1 LTHPIDYFIG
11 GTPITFY
18 GLHYMQEQSALNDYV
33 KYFFIFASLFV
44 LLIVFS
50 LYMRH
55 RMKTKYR
62 DLSIIALLF
71 LLFVSGVQY
80 ADYTQSEN
88 RLSQSSQLVN
98 FVQRLAADQQVE
110 EDAVYVNALQLA
122 DGVLVAF
129 NDHYYRV
136 SLNAD
141 FSAYTL
147 EEAYL
152 TTTDITKI
160 EE

>member
-1 LTHPIDYFIG
+1 M
-11 GTPITFY
+11 TFY

-98 FVQRLAADQQVE
+98 FVQRLAADQHVE
-110 EDAVYVNALQLA
+110 EDAVALQLA

>member
-1 LTHPIDYFIG
+1 M
-11 GTPITFY
+11 TFY
-18 GLHYMQEQSALNDYV
+18 GLHYLQEQANLNDYV
-33 KYFFIFASLFV
+33 KYLFIFASLFV
-44 LLIVFS
+44 LIIVFS

-55 RMKTKYR
+55 RLQTKYR

-80 ADYTQSEN
+80 SDYTQSES
-88 RLSQSSQLVN
+88 RMSQSSQMVN
-98 FVQRLAADQQVE
+98 FVQRLAADQHVDE
-110 EDAVYVNALQLA
+110 TAVFVNAQQLA
-122 DGVLVAF
+122 DGILVTF
-129 NDHYYRV
+129 NDQYYRV
-136 SLNAD
+136 SLSVD

>member
-1 LTHPIDYFIG
+1 M
-11 GTPITFY
+11 TFY

>member
-1 LTHPIDYFIG
+1 M
-11 GTPITFY
+11 TFY
-18 GLHYMQEQSALNDYV
+18 GLRYLQQQSNLIDYG
-33 KYFFIFASLFV
+33 KYFFIFASLFI
-44 LLIVFS
+44 LIIVFS
-50 LYMRH
+50 LYLRH
-55 RMKTKYR
+55 RMQTKYR

-71 LLFVSGVQY
+71 LLFVSGAQY
-80 ADYTQSEN
+80 SNYTQSESQI
-88 RLSQSSQLVN
+88 SQSSQMVN
-98 FVQRLAADQQVE
+98 FLQRLAEDQHVDE
-110 EDAVYVNALQLA
+110 NTVFVNTTQLA
-122 DGVLVAF
+122 DGVLVTF

-152 TTTDITKI
+152 TTTDITRI